1 MAIGISLT
9 DITSL
14 QNETTALTA
23 LNDNF
28 DAIAAALP
36 DGLSRS
42 GNTPNTMGSALD
54 MNSNQILN
62 LPAPIGTNSPLRV
75 ADATTLNGGGI
86 ITVSPLPTGGTT
98 GQVLAKTDNGNYD
111 VSWVSPSAIN
121 TTNSSSLTLTGSTL
135 GTVALT
141 GDVNTNSNSFSTMIA
156 TNAVTNAK
164 FRQSAPLSVVGN
176 VNNSPANVSDI
187 PGVANQVLSINSSGT
202 ALGFTSI
209 TGDVSNSNGNI
220 TVNAGAINGTK
231 IGTNTVLNA
240 NLSQANA
247 VTLKGNPTASSANVT
262 DFTIQGLTRKS
273 SPVSGDA
280 VLVWDHVSG
289 TFQYSYP
296 TDIAGSNTS
305 GVTSIDTQTGTFT
318 TGNGIISSGAEI
330 QLSAA
335 RRTLPTRQTFTSG
348 SVATYT
354 TPTNALWLRV
364 RIVGAGGGGGA
375 SNASTNGI
383 TGGTTTFG
391 STTALGGSPGT
402 GNSSTGPASGAA
414 GGSGGSTGTGTQ
426 IVRLS
431 GGDGDTGCRS
441 LSTPMVSGK
450 GGGTYFGSGGA
461 ATDAASSVGGA
472 GKSGT
477 GAGGAGGGNYSAGGA
492 GGGAGGGEYVEI
504 LITSPSSTYTYT
516 VGASG
521 AGGGTAGGG
530 GSNGGAGGSGIIIVE
545 EYYGS

>member
-9 DITSL
+9 DIASL

-42 GNTPNTMGSALD
+42 GMTPNTMGSALD

-111 VSWVSPSAIN
+111 VSWASPAVIS

-141 GDVNTNSNSFSTMIA
+141 GDVTTPANSFATTIS
-156 TNAVTNAK
+156 TNAVTAGK

-176 VNNSPANVSDI
+176 PNNASSNVADI
-187 PGVANQVLSINSSGT
+187 TGSANQMLSVNASGT
-202 ALGFTSI
+202 ALGFVSVA
-209 TGDVSNSNGNI
+209 GDVTNNNGSL
-220 TVNAGAINGTK
+220 TVNSAAISGTK
-231 IGTNTVLNA
+231 IATNTVQNS

-318 TGNGIISSGAEI
+318 TGNGIISTGAEI
-330 QLSAA
+330 QLSAG

-348 SVATYT
+348 TAATYT
-354 TPTNALWLRV
+354 TPTNCLYIKVQIQGGGGGGGSNGSGSPTAGGNGGTTSFNSITAVGGTGGGSNNGLGSGGGGAGGTGGSGSTLFRV
-364 RIVGAGGGGGA
+364 AGQTGGGTPSMSNYTASTQILNSLGGSSQLGRGSAATNAGSVVSAPTGYGAGGGGAGTGA
-375 SNASTNGI
+375 PQ
-383 TGGTTTFG
+383 TFG
-391 STTALGGSPGT
+391 I
-402 GNSSTGPASGAA
+402 
-414 GGSGGSTGTGTQ
+414 GSGG
-426 IVRLS
+426 
-431 GGDGDTGCRS
+431 
-441 LSTPMVSGK
+441 
-450 GGGTYFGSGGA
+450 
-461 ATDAASSVGGA
+461 
-472 GKSGT
+472 
-477 GAGGAGGGNYSAGGA
+477 
-492 GGGAGGGEYVEI
+492 GGGEYAEFYI
-504 LITSPSSTYTYT
+504 DSPSSTYTYT
-516 VGASG
+516 VGAAGSAGSG
-521 AGGGTAGGG
+521 TNNGIAG
-530 GSNGGAGGSGIIIVE
+530 SVGIIIVD